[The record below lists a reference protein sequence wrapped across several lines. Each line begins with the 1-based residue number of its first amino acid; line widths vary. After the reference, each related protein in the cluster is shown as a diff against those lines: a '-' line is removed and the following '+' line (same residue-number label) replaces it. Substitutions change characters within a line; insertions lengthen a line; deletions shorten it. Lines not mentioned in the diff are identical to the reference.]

1 MNKLLEMT
9 QKFPETEL
17 WNDSCSCK
25 ELSYAL
31 ENGGSGA
38 TTNPVI
44 VFNVLKGEL
53 PEWED
58 TIRQIVKD
66 NPSYTEDDL
75 AWSLIKAMGTKAA
88 SLMLD
93 QFNKTNGQRGRIS
106 FQTNAK
112 YYQNKEMM
120 VKQALELASTVEN
133 SQVKLPASKAG
144 IEAMEE
150 LTYRGVSINATV
162 SFTVA
167 QALQVAEAVERG
179 LKRREAEGIDTSKM
193 HPVCT
198 IMAGRVDDYLKAHYG
213 KTDTLI
219 SSEAY
224 EQAGVAVFKKA
235 YRIYK
240 ERGYRTK
247 LLVAAFRNR
256 HHFEDFIGGDLIL
269 TIPYKWQKKY
279 NTSAVEIKN
288 NIDTPVDQK
297 IIDELL
303 THEEFVKAY
312 DENVPIEQFQHY
324 GAFLATMY
332 QFLGGYDSLIQLVRN
347 YMVI

>member
-288 NIDTPVDQK
+288 NIDAPVDQK

-312 DENVPIEQFQHY
+312 DENFPIEQFQHY